1 MRWQPATL
9 LILPVSASL
18 LPVPPSGAILVVG
31 ASGGTGMLA
40 LQGMLDTG
48 CAPSRLCVLSRNP
61 SKPSL
66 QPLVAQGVQ
75 VRWGDLDDPATL
87 PAAVEGCSGCYV
99 HSTTADTKKLDAGE
113 VVRAQHLAAALKAA
127 GVGQVVYNSFAAEP
141 GHGVKRIEQKHAV
154 EAVFSEEYGLVIVQ
168 PLTPDVTHPSRQFPR
183 AQPATHLRANL
194 FMDEL
199 WKKYT
204 RPAILKGSFPFSL
217 PPERMVHLTSVRD
230 MGRLAAAC
238 LASPAT
244 TVGRKINVASE
255 VLTPR
260 QIAAA
265 FAAAQGRPCVHT
277 RNRLLYLLSRVLL
290 PDLYEVL
297 RFLHSSTEMT
307 DVAAL
312 DAEFPELLTPFA
324 RFLEETRW
332 GDDNLTYD
340 DLSSPSS
347 PGAGTPLVRFKSA
360 EPFEDMWD
368 LFAWMC

>member
-168 PLTPDVTHPSRQFPR
+168 PPSPRMSRTCLTHGGSHVRSRRPTCALTSSWTSCGRSTRDPQSSRVPSRSRYRPSAWCTSPR
-183 AQPATHLRANL
+183 CATWAGSLLRASPRL
-194 FMDEL
+194 
-199 WKKYT
+199 
-204 RPAILKGSFPFSL
+204 RPLSVARSTLRARCSL
-217 PPERMVHLTSVRD
+217 RD
-230 MGRLAAAC
+230 R
-238 LASPAT
+238 
-244 TVGRKINVASE
+244 
-255 VLTPR
+255 
-260 QIAAA
+260 
-265 FAAAQGRPCVHT
+265 
-277 RNRLLYLLSRVLL
+277 
-290 PDLYEVL
+290 
-297 RFLHSSTEMT
+297 
-307 DVAAL
+307 
-312 DAEFPELLTPFA
+312 
-324 RFLEETRW
+324 
-332 GDDNLTYD
+332 
-340 DLSSPSS
+340 
-347 PGAGTPLVRFKSA
+347 
-360 EPFEDMWD
+360 
-368 LFAWMC
+368 